1 MRGPALLKG
10 AEFLRDPGSHWGIL
24 GVIEMTTCS
33 PCNKKDDFC
42 DVEQDADAGHR
53 KHEYSEH
60 CFLCWS
66 GHKAIDYVWARVRV
80 TLYQP
85 EHLVSRVNH
94 VEQIHEGGFE

>member
-1 MRGPALLKG
+1 
-10 AEFLRDPGSHWGIL
+10 
-24 GVIEMTTCS
+24 MTTCG
-33 PCNKKDDFC
+33 PRNKKDDFC

-66 GHKAIDYVWARVRV
+66 GHKAVDYVWARVRV
-80 TLYQP
+80 TLHQA

-94 VEQIHEGGFE
+94 VEQIHKGGFE